1 MHCMQVTSTTAHG
14 GVRRSC
20 ASRLGTSAMLPTL
33 RSGAAA
39 RHQPSVSYR
48 CSIEMKAK
56 YGIRATVS
64 STQNLTSPANAY
76 DQQM

>member
-1 MHCMQVTSTTAHG
+1 MTHG
-14 GVRRSC
+14 TF
-20 ASRLGTSAMLPTL
+20 ANSANEHVKDTLPTL

-64 STQNLTSPANAY
+64 STQNLTETAIYAINEH
-76 DQQM
+76 Q